1 MTFIIL
7 HFVFNYIIVYIYYMK
22 KLLLLLIIFVVSK
35 IGISQDTDFYN
46 TYFEGNALLAKGQYD
61 KAIEKYNEAIKLFP
75 ADYVYFNRGNANF
88 KKGDMKNALLDYSI
102 TIKMKDSYAEAYF
115 QRALVKSSTG
125 DATSC
130 DDFKKAVK
138 LELEGAKEAFRKNCK

>member
-1 MTFIIL
+1 M
-7 HFVFNYIIVYIYYMK
+7 MK
-22 KLLLLLIIFVVSK
+22 KILLLLILSAFSATAF
-35 IGISQDTDFYN
+35 SQDTDFYN
-46 TYFEGNALLAKGQYD
+46 LYFEANALLSKGQND

-88 KKGDMKNALLDYSI
+88 KKGDMKNAMLDYSI

-115 QRALVKSSTG
+115 QRALVKNSTG

-138 LELEGAKEAFRKNCK
+138 LELEGSKEAYRKYCK

>member
-1 MTFIIL
+1 
-7 HFVFNYIIVYIYYMK
+7 MK
-22 KLLLLLIIFVVSK
+22 KTIVLLIIIAFSE
-35 IGISQDTDFYN
+35 IGLSQDTDFYN
-46 TYFEGNALLAKGQYD
+46 TYFEGNALLSKGQYD

-75 ADYVYFNRGNANF
+75 ADYVYFNRGNANY

-115 QRALVKSSTG
+115 QRALVKNSTG
-125 DATSC
+125 DASSC

-138 LELEGAKEAFRKNCK
+138 LELDGAKEAFRKYCK

>member
-1 MTFIIL
+1 MSPPIL
-7 HFVFNYIIVYIYYMK
+7 FLVALFLIFDLMK
-22 KLLLLLIIFVVSK
+22 KIFLLILISTLSVSAF
-35 IGISQDTDFYN
+35 SQDTDFYN
-46 TYFEGNALLAKGQYD
+46 MYFEGNALLSKGQYD
-61 KAIEKYNEAIKLFP
+61 QAIAKYNEAIKSFP
-75 ADYVYFNRGNANF
+75 ADYVYFNRGNANY

-115 QRALVKSSTG
+115 QRGLVKNALA

-138 LELEGAKEAFRKNCK
+138 LELDGAKEAFRKYCK

>member
-1 MTFIIL
+1 
-7 HFVFNYIIVYIYYMK
+7 MK
-22 KLLLLLIIFVVSK
+22 KLLVLLLITVFTQNCF
-35 IGISQDTDFYN
+35 SQDTDFYN
-46 TYFEGNALLAKGQYD
+46 TYFEGNALLSKGQYD

-75 ADYVYFNRGNANF
+75 ADYVYFNRGNANY

-115 QRALVKSSTG
+115 QRALVKNSTG
-125 DATSC
+125 DASGC

-138 LELEGAKEAFRKNCK
+138 LELDGAKEAFRKYCK

>member
-1 MTFIIL
+1 
-7 HFVFNYIIVYIYYMK
+7 MK
-22 KLLLLLIIFVVSK
+22 RLLILFALIALTQNCF
-35 IGISQDTDFYN
+35 SQDTDFYN
-46 TYFEGNALLAKGQYD
+46 TYFEGNALLSKGQYE

-88 KKGDMKNALLDYSI
+88 KKGDMKNAMLDYSI

-115 QRALVKSSTG
+115 QRALVKNSTG

-138 LELEGAKEAFRKNCK
+138 LELDGAKEAFRKYCK